1 MHEFIEV
8 DDPLLWLEK
17 YVARLDS
24 TDKEELTYINLFI
37 VAELATVLE
46 LLDKQENTSATPVTT
61 ATDDLEIGEL
71 KVPPEMS
78 IVIGDEIKA
87 MTARIAWQITA
98 NQHTP
103 HRLRTIGSML
113 MFLSDF
119 VSMISL
125 KKTLPNPQSDVAD
138 LN

>member
-87 MTARIAWQITA
+87 MS
-98 NQHTP
+98 HD
-103 HRLRTIGSML
+103 S
-113 MFLSDF
+113 
-119 VSMISL
+119 
-125 KKTLPNPQSDVAD
+125 PNCLAD
-138 LN
+138 NC